1 MRGDVSL
8 AVRLRLPAHPGVPPA
23 VGAAAWLPAG
33 ELAGERRGSPR
44 LRRISKHHADLE
56 TVFLATSRTR
66 HVWATSRPLRGAAP
80 PGHPGAATLGQTY
93 DLQAPHSCANY
104 WNAEVGLDK
113 KLDSPT
119 GHDNDCLTPAGL
131 ISGMALSRPATR

>member
-1 MRGDVSL
+1 
-8 AVRLRLPAHPGVPPA
+8 VPPA

-56 TVFLATSRTR
+56 AVFLVTSRTR

-80 PGHPGAATLGQTY
+80 PGHPGAAALGQTY
-93 DLQAPHSCANY
+93 DLHAALLRELLD
-104 WNAEVGLDK
+104 AEVGLDK

-131 ISGMALSRPATR
+131 ISDMALSRPAAR